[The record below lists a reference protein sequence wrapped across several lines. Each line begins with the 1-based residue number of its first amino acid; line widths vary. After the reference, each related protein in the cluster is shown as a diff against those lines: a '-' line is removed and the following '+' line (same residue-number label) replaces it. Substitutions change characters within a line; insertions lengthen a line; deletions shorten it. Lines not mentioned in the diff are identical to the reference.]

1 MIKKAA
7 VILLSIMIFLP
18 FEAKAGDLTVEDA
31 VELYRIDE
39 ADEALKGLGEAE
51 DFSLKETVLDM
62 LGGEWEFSLSGIVQ
76 RIARIVA
83 GEAAEVIYIMKKV
96 IVLVLLSAI
105 LEALSSSFMTA
116 GVGKLGQHIC
126 TAVMIATVIRSFSFA
141 AEAAESAVDTING
154 ISTTLQPLYM
164 LIMTSNGRAAE
175 MTVAVPVLYASAAVI
190 NFAVKRLVI
199 PAILLSALITFINC
213 LSERDMLLELAD
225 LLSRLCKWGTRLCA
239 GAFVFIMSL
248 IKIGTPETA
257 ALAGKTI
264 KAAAQAVPVAGPVMA
279 SAAETAAEIVSSIG
293 NSVTAAVMV
302 FIALSAA
309 APVVRL
315 AVITLVYKFTAAV
328 IEPVAS
334 KRIVKSVAKAADYA
348 GILTGAVFTAELMF
362 IIVTALMLAV

>member
-76 RIARIVA
+76 RIAR
-83 GEAAEVIYIMKKV
+83 EAAEVIYIMKKV
-96 IVLVLLSAI
+96 ILLVLLSAI

-190 NFAVKRLVI
+190 NSVSYTHLTLPTNRLV
-199 PAILLSALITFINC
+199 
-213 LSERDMLLELAD
+213 
-225 LLSRLCKWGTRLCA
+225 
-239 GAFVFIMSL
+239 
-248 IKIGTPETA
+248 
-257 ALAGKTI
+257 
-264 KAAAQAVPVAGPVMA
+264 
-279 SAAETAAEIVSSIG
+279 
-293 NSVTAAVMV
+293 
-302 FIALSAA
+302 
-309 APVVRL
+309 
-315 AVITLVYKFTAAV
+315 
-328 IEPVAS
+328 
-334 KRIVKSVAKAADYA
+334 
-348 GILTGAVFTAELMF
+348 
-362 IIVTALMLAV
+362 